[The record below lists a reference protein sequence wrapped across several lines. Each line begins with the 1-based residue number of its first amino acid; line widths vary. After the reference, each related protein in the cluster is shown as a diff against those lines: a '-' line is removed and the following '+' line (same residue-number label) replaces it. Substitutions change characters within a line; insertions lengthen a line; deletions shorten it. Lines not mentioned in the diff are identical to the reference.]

1 MIDAKIVKELREI
14 TGAGMMDCKKALVKV
29 NGDIDKAVDYL
40 KEKGIAKA
48 TKKSS
53 RIAAEGLVEIYV
65 SEDNKV
71 ASAIEVNAETDF
83 VAKNDEFKAFVKE
96 LAKIVAKTN
105 PRDLEDLKTKEYEN
119 GVTVLETLTNKI
131 ATIGENMN
139 IRRFERIET
148 EGIVRGYLHGNGK
161 IAVLVEIEGGNIDVA
176 DDICMQVAALNPE
189 FLDETQIPED
199 RVNHEKEIL
208 KQLTMND
215 KANASKPEAVIEK
228 ITEGRLNKFFEE
240 ICLVHQAFVK
250 ESSKKVKDVLKE
262 NNAKIV
268 KYVRFEKGE
277 GLEKRVENFAEEVM
291 GQLK

>member
-14 TGAGMMDCKKALVKV
+14 TGAGMMDCKKALVEV

-65 SEDNKV
+65 SADNKV
-71 ASAIEVNAETDF
+71 AAAIEVNAETDF
-83 VAKNDEFKAFVKE
+83 VAKNDEFKTFVKE
-96 LAKIVAKTN
+96 LAKIVAETN
-105 PRDLEDLKTKEYEN
+105 PKDLEDLKTKEYEN

-139 IRRFERIET
+139 IRRFERIKT

-161 IAVLVEIEGGNIDVA
+161 IAVLVEIEGGNADVA

-199 RVNHEKEIL
+199 RLNHEKEIL

>member
-14 TGAGMMDCKKALVKV
+14 TGAGMMDCKKALVEV

-65 SEDNKV
+65 SADNKV
-71 ASAIEVNAETDF
+71 AAAIEVNAETDF
-83 VAKNDEFKAFVKE
+83 VAKNDEFKTFVKE
-96 LAKIVAKTN
+96 LAKIVAETN
-105 PRDLEDLKTKEYEN
+105 PKDLEDLKTKEYEN

-139 IRRFERIET
+139 IRRFERIKT

-161 IAVLVEIEGGNIDVA
+161 IAVLVEIEGGNADVA